1 MAVTA
6 SPEDR
11 PDHAEVATEEDRD
24 NAIDAVQATGLNQ
37 RLEGLRNLDNNVLN
51 LANVL
56 HAPHEVGQVKYLTL
70 DTILGGVFFELP
82 NRTPHRIIFSE
93 VTEKGR
99 PTKSTVSSY
108 LGD

>member
-37 RLEGLRNLDNNVLN
+37 RLEGLRNLDNNALH
-51 LANVL
+51 LAVAL
-56 HAPHEVGQVKYLTL
+56 HTLHEVGKV
-70 DTILGGVFFELP
+70 
-82 NRTPHRIIFSE
+82 
-93 VTEKGR
+93 
-99 PTKSTVSSY
+99 
-108 LGD
+108 